1 MLLLLDNFDSFV
13 YNLARYFEELGHE
26 TLVVRNDAIDI
37 TGVRSLQPSAIVI
50 SPGPCDPARAG
61 VSLDI
66 VRELGAEVPILGV
79 CLGHQVVGAA
89 YGAEVIR
96 GQPVHGRAAAIHHDG
111 RGIFRDIPN
120 PFTAAR
126 YHSLILSPDE
136 LPASLEVAARLD
148 DGTIMAV
155 RHRNFPVVGV
165 QFHPESVL
173 TEHGP
178 QFLLN
183 FLMHE
188 TDRKIAPGT
197 SQLARST
204 AASS

>member
-13 YNLARYFEELGHE
+13 YNLARYLEELGQE
-26 TLVVRNDAIDI
+26 TLVVRNDAIDVA
-37 TGVRSLQPSAIVI
+37 GVRSLRPRAIVI
-50 SPGPCDPARAG
+50 SPGPCDPSRAG

-66 VRELGAEVPILGV
+66 VRKLGAEVPILGV
-79 CLGHQVVGAA
+79 CLGHQVIGAA

-96 GQPVHGRAAAIHHDG
+96 GKPVHGRTAAIRHDG
-111 RGIFRDIPN
+111 RGIFHDIPN

-126 YHSLILSPDE
+126 YHSLILSPDG
-136 LPASLEVAARLD
+136 LPQTLEVAAYLD

-155 RHRNFPVVGV
+155 RHREFPVVGV

-183 FLMHE
+183 FLLRE
-188 TDRKIAPGT
+188 KERKMAPRKAP
-197 SQLARST
+197 LVVST
-204 AASS
+204 AYSS